1 LSVPPRVL
9 VDLTGLER
17 VPIYSHPVRRVQLRD
32 ASRSQHGEPAPQWP
46 LAADAANID
55 RAALPTLGRLVREGR
70 IELCTYHEFHRA
82 AKPHG
87 GHNTWRDLLGD
98 VQVTTIEPAISRA
111 RLGEDVFANCDQPGS
126 LVRLCARLK
135 HEDWMPATNG
145 ALGPADDDIHG
156 VERFRRMAARVQG
169 DHLANL
175 FHLWS
180 AERAGCTYWLAADET
195 FEELLRE
202 RVEPDLTPPLTCH
215 VVRPERL
222 LQRLGVT
229 ERDAASSDRGC
240 VVSMMR
246 RPSEGAPA
254 ATPPESSDV

>member
-1 LSVPPRVL
+1 
-9 VDLTGLER
+9 
-17 VPIYSHPVRRVQLRD
+17 
-32 ASRSQHGEPAPQWP
+32 
-46 LAADAANID
+46 
-55 RAALPTLGRLVREGR
+55 
-70 IELCTYHEFHRA
+70 
-82 AKPHG
+82 
-87 GHNTWRDLLGD
+87 
-98 VQVTTIEPAISRA
+98 
-111 RLGEDVFANCDQPGS
+111 
-126 LVRLCARLK
+126 
-135 HEDWMPATNG
+135 MPATNR
-145 ALGPADDDIHG
+145 ALGPGDDIHG

-180 AERAGCTYWLAADET
+180 AERAGCTYWLAADAT

-202 RVEPDLTPPLTCH
+202 RIEPDLTPPLTCH

-229 ERDAASSDRGC
+229 ERDALSSDRGC

-254 ATPPESSDV
+254 APPAESSDV

>member
-1 LSVPPRVL
+1 MSTPTRVL
-9 VDLTGLER
+9 VDLTGLEL
-17 VPIYSHPVRRVQLRD
+17 VPTYSRPVRRIRLREV
-32 ASRSQHGEPAPQWP
+32 SRTQHGEPAPQWL
-46 LAADAANID
+46 LAADAANTD
-55 RAALPTLGRLVREGR
+55 RRALRTLGRLVREGR
-70 IELCTYHEFHRA
+70 IELCTYHEFPRVTR
-82 AKPHG
+82 PHG
-87 GHNTWRDLLGD
+87 GPNTWRELLGD
-98 VQVTTIEPAISRA
+98 VRVTTIEPAISREL
-111 RLGEDVFANCDQPGS
+111 LGKDVFANCDQPGS

-135 HEDWMPATNG
+135 QEDWMPSTCK

-169 DHLANL
+169 DNLANL

-180 AERAGCTYWLAADET
+180 AERAGCTYWLTADET

-222 LQRLGVT
+222 LQRMGVT

-240 VVSMMR
+240 VVSMVR
-246 RPSEGAPA
+246 RSPEGAPTT
-254 ATPPESSDV
+254 TPPEGSDV